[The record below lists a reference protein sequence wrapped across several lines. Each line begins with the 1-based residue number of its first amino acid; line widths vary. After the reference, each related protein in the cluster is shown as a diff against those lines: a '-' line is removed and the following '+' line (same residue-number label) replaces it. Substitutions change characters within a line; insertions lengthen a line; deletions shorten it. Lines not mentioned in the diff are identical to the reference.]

1 MATTNCQSCGMPL
14 ARDPKGGGTNADGSK
29 NSEFCSN
36 CYQNGSYTEPDLT
49 MNQMLTKVKGKLKE
63 MHFPGLM
70 INMMTRDIANLKRW
84 SGK

>member
-1 MATTNCQSCGMPL
+1 MPL

-49 MNQMLTKVKGKLKE
+49 MNQMLVKVKGKLKD

-70 INMMTRDIANLKRW
+70 INMMTKDIGKLKRW